1 MSTFD
6 ITIVGGTVFDGL
18 GNPGR
23 QADVAIRD
31 GRIVEVAATGQLVG
45 SSKRVVNAH
54 GKIVTPG
61 FVDMHTHY
69 DAQATWDGWL
79 TPSSWHGCTTVVM
92 GNCGV
97 GFAPARPDK
106 HAWLIDLMEGVEDI
120 PGSAMVEGIKWGW
133 ETFPQFLDVLD
144 KMPRV
149 LDVAAQVPH
158 CALRAYVMGERANE
172 ADATEAEVAA
182 MARLVAEGLRAGAVG
197 FSTSRT
203 SIHKTKSGELVP
215 GTIAAADELY
225 AIGKAMREVGH
236 GVFQHA
242 TEHGDVP
249 KSFVWMKE
257 LARRTGL
264 RIVFSLSQTDW
275 AADTW
280 RENLR
285 LLDECAAEG
294 LDIWGQAAG
303 RGVGILMGFELTA
316 HPFAGHPTFQKVF
329 AQAAGDRAA
338 LFAALAQ
345 PSVRSQIIS
354 EAPLPLDPFST
365 FITRTFAKM
374 FPQRGEAMDYEPP
387 AEASIAA
394 IAQRSGRPP
403 LEVAYD
409 ALLANDG
416 MLYFPLFNYAHGD
429 LGVVQQLQTH
439 PRVQMG
445 LSDAGAHCGA
455 ICDGGMPTFM
465 LTHWARDRQR
475 GDRLPLEYI
484 IRRQTRDTA
493 AFYGFTDRGV
503 IAPGYRADI
512 NVIDYD
518 RLAFLAPQVAY
529 DLPAGGRRLVQ
540 RARGYDLTMLAGI
553 PISEHG
559 EFTGALPGKL
569 LRGPQTLK

>member
-6 ITIVGGTVFDGL
+6 VTIVGGTVFDGL
-18 GNPGR
+18 GNAGR
-23 QADVAIRD
+23 DADVAIRD
-31 GRIVEVAATGQLVG
+31 GRIVEVAGRGQLVG
-45 SSKRVVNAH
+45 TANRVVDAR

-79 TPSSWHGCTTVVM
+79 TPSSWHGCTSVVM

-120 PGSAMVEGIKWGW
+120 PGAAMVEGIKWGW

-149 LDVAAQVPH
+149 LDIATQVPH
-158 CALRAYVMGERANE
+158 CALRGYVMGDRANE
-172 ADATEAEVAA
+172 ADATAHEVAE
-182 MARLVAEGLRAGAVG
+182 MARLVAEGLRAGALG

-203 SIHKTKSGELVP
+203 GIHKTKSGELVP
-215 GTIAAADELY
+215 GTVAAVDELY
-225 AIGKAMREVGH
+225 AIGAAMRSVGH

-275 AADTW
+275 ATETW
-280 RENLR
+280 KENLR

-303 RGVGILMGFELTA
+303 RGVGILMAFELTA

-329 AQAAGDRAA
+329 ADAAGDRNV
-338 LFAALAQ
+338 LLATLRQ
-345 PSVRSQIIS
+345 PEVRAQILS
-354 EAPLPLDPFST
+354 EAPLPLDPFSN
-365 FITRTFAKM
+365 FITRAFSKM
-374 FPQRGEAMDYEPP
+374 FPQRGEAMDYEP
-387 AEASIAA
+387 AADDSIAA
-394 IAQRSGRPP
+394 MAQRTGRKP
-403 LEVAYD
+403 LEIAYD
-409 ALLANDG
+409 VLAADEG
-416 MLYFPLFNYAHGD
+416 MLYFPLFNYSHGD
-429 LGVVQQLQTH
+429 LDVVHRLQSH

-465 LTHWARDRQR
+465 LTHWTRDRRR
-475 GDRLPLEYI
+475 GDRLPLEYVL
-484 IRRQTRDTA
+484 RRQTHDTA
-493 AFYGFTDRGV
+493 AFYGLDDRGV
-503 IAPGYRADI
+503 LAPGYRADI
-512 NVIDYD
+512 NVIDYE
-518 RLAFLAPQVAY
+518 RLAFLAPKAAY

-540 RARGYDLTMLAGI
+540 KARGYDMTMVAGV

-569 LRGPQTLK
+569 LRGPQRLR